1 MRQGLTPIAVYERIS
16 GPVLFLAVPAGSE
29 LPCLLAGYER
39 PEVVFDFASDEE
51 PGTERLIGDLVIPPA
66 GDSFFYTLDIDGSDH
81 HLVRAGQLGGPPAA
95 RTLAQGA
102 GPALAWD
109 AGSASVL
116 FTVLDEAMTPS
127 AVHAVHQAG
136 GPSRHIFAVDSDS
149 EFADVRM
156 SSDGS
161 KVLVTAE
168 THSGARMWLLS
179 GGDQLLPLEPPQPGG
194 RVRADCWSGYA
205 AMICS
210 AGEEPDRLYT
220 TLNLA
225 DVIRRPASWHRAYV
239 AADGA
244 CLEDVICAG
253 RHALAIE
260 RAEGGQRLIRVE
272 LPGQRAA
279 LVDFAGAEARQA
291 GDPASI
297 QFVPGLRQRGVTDI
311 LRESWQD
318 PPSWFRLGPD
328 DRTARPARTGDGGT
342 AGGGSVPSAEM
353 DVVRLKVPSAG
364 QVSVPVTLL
373 RPPGRQGPLP
383 TVLYAHGAY
392 GVPLDPVYMPFRLS
406 LLDRGVAFAVAH
418 VRGGGDLGPA
428 WHEAGRGLRKPAAVA
443 DYLATARYLA
453 DHGWAPQGM
462 IVARARSAGT
472 AVVGAAINQAPALFT
487 AAVLETPFLDCLRVL
502 LDPDAALT
510 GPEWDEW
517 GNPLAD
523 PAIREMLAGL
533 SPLANVR
540 PAGYP
545 AFLLTAGERDARVQV
560 SEALGFAN
568 AVRSATTSAR
578 DVLLRIDDTGH
589 LGHSSV
595 TADFYDEADVLAFI
609 LDQLGLAVCQAT
621 DVQAR

>member
-1 MRQGLTPIAVYERIS
+1 MRQDLTPIAVYDRIC
-16 GPVLFLAVPAGSE
+16 GPVLFLAIPAGSE

-39 PEVVFDFASDEE
+39 PEVVFDFARSEE

-66 GDSFFYTLDIDGSDH
+66 GDSFFYTLDIDGSDN
-81 HLVRAGQLGGPPAA
+81 HLVRAGRLGGPPAA

-109 AGSASVL
+109 ASSASVL
-116 FTVLDEAMTPS
+116 FTVLDEAMSPS
-127 AVHAVHQAG
+127 AVHAVHADG
-136 GPSRHIFAVDSDS
+136 GPSRHIFTVESDS
-149 EFADVRM
+149 EFADVRT

-161 KVLVTAE
+161 RVLVTAE

-179 GGDQLLPLEPPQPGG
+179 AADQLLPLEPPRPGG
-194 RVRADCWSGYA
+194 RVRADCWAGYA

-210 AGEEPDRLYT
+210 AQGEPDRLYT
-220 TLNLA
+220 TLSLPGA
-225 DVIRRPASWHRAYV
+225 IRRPATWHRSYE
-239 AADGA
+239 AAGGA
-244 CLEDVICAG
+244 CLEDVVCADG
-253 RHALAIE
+253 HALAIE
-260 RAEGGQRLIRVE
+260 RAAGGQRLIRVE
-272 LPGQRAA
+272 LHGQRAA
-279 LVDFAGAEARQA
+279 PVEFAGATAWPP

-297 QFVPGLRQRGVTDI
+297 EFVPGLRQRGVTDI
-311 LRESWQD
+311 SRETWQD
-318 PPSWFRLGPD
+318 PAGWFRLGPG
-328 DRTARPARTGDGGT
+328 DRTARPARTGGDGSADSGT
-342 AGGGSVPSAEM
+342 VPSAEM
-353 DVVRLKVPSAG
+353 DIVRLKVPSAG
-364 QVSVPVTLL
+364 QVTVPLTLL
-373 RPPGRQGPLP
+373 RPPGRPGPLP

-443 DYLATARYLA
+443 DYLAAARYLT

-472 AVVGAAINQAPALFT
+472 AVVGAAVNQAPALFT

-502 LDPDAALT
+502 LEPDAALT

-560 SEALGFAN
+560 SEALCFAD

-609 LDQLGLAVCQAT
+609 LDQLGLAGCQAT
-621 DVQAR
+621 DV